1 MVRAFFTSGIIN
13 RMAPVGR
20 KEVFDSNVFLFYKAG
35 LKAAAT
41 EQFQNCHQAGRGR
54 QLNR

>member
-20 KEVFDSNVFLFYKAG
+20 KEVFDSNIFLFYKAG
-35 LKAAAT
+35 LKAATT